1 MLQCVFM
8 ALLAIQQFTYSILLC
23 ILFAFLK
30 DPLWVKLQEG
40 IGGAKVMG
48 RASILV
54 LSFPIPELPLLFFFS
69 FSFSLLHSFL
79 STFIR
84 CSTAC
89 RFINHLSLLHIH
101 FDSQLS
107 IVRIFGLQKILRKP
121 NSLINVP
128 RIFFFETR
136 LLTLALGYS
145 SNSSSQL
152 WVMAIVLTITLDL
165 VLDFSCSNNT

>member
-1 MLQCVFM
+1 
-8 ALLAIQQFTYSILLC
+8 
-23 ILFAFLK
+23 
-30 DPLWVKLQEG
+30 
-40 IGGAKVMG
+40 MG
-48 RASILV
+48 RPSILV
-54 LSFPIPELPLLFFFS
+54 LSFPTPELSPRFFFS
-69 FSFSLLHSFL
+69 FSFFLFHSFL

-84 CSTAC
+84 CLTAC
-89 RFINHLSLLHIH
+89 RLINHLSLLHIH

-128 RIFFFETR
+128 PICFFETR

-152 WVMAIVLTITLDL
+152 WVMAIVLTMTLAL
-165 VLDFSCSNNT
+165 VPDFSCSSNK

>member
-1 MLQCVFM
+1 MSFHFPFVN
-8 ALLAIQQFTYSILLC
+8 
-23 ILFAFLK
+23 FLYY
-30 DPLWVKLQEG
+30 
-40 IGGAKVMG
+40 
-48 RASILV
+48 
-54 LSFPIPELPLLFFFS
+54 FFFS
-69 FSFSLLHSFL
+69 FSFFLLHSFL

-84 CSTAC
+84 CLIAC

-128 RIFFFETR
+128 PICFFETR

-152 WVMAIVLTITLDL
+152 WVMAIVLTMTLAL

>member
-1 MLQCVFM
+1 MRR
-8 ALLAIQQFTYSILLC
+8 
-23 ILFAFLK
+23 
-30 DPLWVKLQEG
+30 P
-40 IGGAKVMG
+40 
-48 RASILV
+48 SILV
-54 LSFPIPELPLLFFFS
+54 LSFPIPELSLLFFFS
-69 FSFSLLHSFL
+69 FFFLLHSFL

-84 CSTAC
+84 CSTSC

-121 NSLINVP
+121 NLLINVP
-128 RIFFFETR
+128 PICFFETR

-152 WVMAIVLTITLDL
+152 WVMAIVLTMTLAL